1 MPPASRKPDP
11 IDVFV
16 GARIALRRAAMGLSQ
31 TVLAQRLGV
40 SFQQVQKY
48 ETGANRISASRLH
61 RLATVL
67 ATTPSAF
74 FPPGEVD
81 DAASEP
87 ADNWMTGL
95 VFLTGTPEGR
105 AVAASF
111 PLIADREVRRSVAR
125 IVEALA
131 AT

>member
-1 MPPASRKPDP
+1 MTDGSRKPDP
-11 IDVFV
+11 VDAFV

-31 TVLAQRLGV
+31 TALSQRLGV

-61 RLATVL
+61 RLASVL
-67 ATTPSAF
+67 GTSPATF
-74 FPPGEVD
+74 FPPGSTDPEAGE
-81 DAASEP
+81 AADS
-87 ADNWMTGL
+87 WMTGL
-95 VFLTGTPEGR
+95 VFLTETKEGR
-105 AVAASF
+105 AVATSF

-131 AT
+131 GD

>member
-1 MPPASRKPDP
+1 MAAASRKPDP
-11 IDVFV
+11 VDAFV

-61 RLATVL
+61 RLAVVL
-67 ATTPSAF
+67 ATSPAAF
-74 FPPGEVD
+74 FPPGEAD
-81 DAASEP
+81 ETNGDP
-87 ADNWMTGL
+87 ADSWMTGL
-95 VFLTGTPEGR
+95 VFLTGTAEGR
-105 AVAASF
+105 AVATSF

-131 AT
+131 VA

>member
-31 TVLAQRLGV
+31 TALAQRLGV
-40 SFQQVQKY
+40 SFQQLQKY
-48 ETGANRISASRLH
+48 ETGTNRISASRLH

-67 ATTPSAF
+67 ATSPAAF
-74 FPPGEVD
+74 FPPVGTDEAEGD
-81 DAASEP
+81 P
-87 ADNWMTGL
+87 ADSWMTGL
-95 VFLTGTPEGR
+95 VFLTGTSEGR
-105 AVAASF
+105 AVATGF
-111 PLIADREVRRSVAR
+111 PLIADREVRRSLAR

-131 AT
+131 AA

>member
-11 IDVFV
+11 VDAFV

-31 TVLAQRLGV
+31 TALAQRLGV

-61 RLATVL
+61 RLAAVL
-67 ATTPSAF
+67 ATTPAAF
-74 FPPGEVD
+74 FPPGEAD
-81 DAASEP
+81 DGSGDP
-87 ADNWMTGL
+87 ADSWMTGL

-105 AVAASF
+105 VVATSF
-111 PLIADREVRRSVAR
+111 PLIADRETRRSVAR

-131 AT
+131 AA